1 MPVPVNVFNPNQFTI
16 QVSINRGDQVSIPG
30 TSAAQNWQPQLSAQN
45 PWSFSDNMPG
55 PNTLGGY
62 GGNQIII
69 SRAGGEPQMLRVDIP
84 RVQILSLQL
93 YVFLGEQSSWTL
105 LNNGQAIASGT
116 F

>member
-16 QVSINRGDQVSIPG
+16 QVSINNGGQVSISG
-30 TSAAQNWQPQLSAQN
+30 TSAAQNWQPQLPGQN

-55 PNTLGGY
+55 PNTLSGY
-62 GGNQIII
+62 GGNVIMV

-84 RVQILSLQL
+84 RIQIVSLQL
-93 YVFLGEQSSWTL
+93 YLFLGNGSSWTL
-105 LNNGQAIASGT
+105 LNNGQAFTSGT